1 MNNEI
6 KREKNNIN
14 NNINHQ
20 ELKLEKMRLI

>member
-20 ELKLEKMRLI
+20 ELKLEKMRLV

>member
-6 KREKNNIN
+6 KREKNNVN

-20 ELKLEKMRLI
+20 ELKLEKMRLV

>member
-20 ELKLEKMRLI
+20 ELKLEKMGLV